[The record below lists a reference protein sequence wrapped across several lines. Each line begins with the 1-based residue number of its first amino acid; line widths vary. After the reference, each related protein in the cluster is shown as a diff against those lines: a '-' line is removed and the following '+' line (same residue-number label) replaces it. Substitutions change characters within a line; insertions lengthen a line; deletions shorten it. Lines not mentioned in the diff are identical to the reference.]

1 MERDATLFL
10 IQFESPLITG
20 ITPGILK
27 TADLRHFKK
36 GKRESVPVCVWRG
49 VHDITP
55 VEIRGQLLRISSF
68 LQSHRS

>member
-36 GKRESVPVCVWRG
+36 GKREKESAPKS
-49 VHDITP
+49 
-55 VEIRGQLLRISSF
+55 EAK
-68 LQSHRS
+68 RS